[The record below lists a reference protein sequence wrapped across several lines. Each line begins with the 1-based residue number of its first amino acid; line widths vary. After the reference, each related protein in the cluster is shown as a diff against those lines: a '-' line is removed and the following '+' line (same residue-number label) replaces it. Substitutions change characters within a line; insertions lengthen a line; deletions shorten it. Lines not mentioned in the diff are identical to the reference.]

1 VNYRHAFHAGN
12 FGDVVKHAA
21 LCLILDHLRQKD
33 KPFVVLDTHAGIGV
47 YDLAADEPNRTGEYR
62 AGAARIFGDPARV
75 PTLLSYLEVLRAF
88 NPDGVLRRYPGSPA
102 IVRHKL
108 RAGDR
113 LMACELHPVD
123 QAALAAAFQGD
134 ARVRVYALDGYLAL
148 KSFLPPKPRRGL
160 VLIDPPF
167 EAIGEFGR
175 LVEAVREAHRRWARG
190 IYLIWLPIKDRRAV
204 ATFYGE
210 LAMTGIPRVLRV
222 ELMVRASG
230 GAESFDGCGLVIIN
244 PPWTLTGSL
253 NELLPVLAQRLA
265 VDEGAG
271 FVVDWLSLQPSPLM
285 DARAAP
291 A

>member
-12 FGDVVKHAA
+12 FGDVAKHAA
-21 LCLILDHLRQKD
+21 LCLILDHLRLKD
-33 KPFVVLDTHAGIGV
+33 KPFVVLDSHAGIGV

-62 AGAARIFGDPARV
+62 AGVARLFGETAPA
-75 PTLLSYLEVLRAF
+75 PSLLPYLGVVRAF
-88 NPDGVLRRYPGSPA
+88 NPDGALRRYPGSPA
-102 IVRHKL
+102 IVRHML
-108 RAGDR
+108 REGDH

-123 QAALAAAFQGD
+123 HATLAAAMQGD

-148 KSFLPPKPRRGL
+148 KAFLPPKPRRGL

-167 EAIGEFGR
+167 EATDEFSR
-175 LVEAVREAHRRWARG
+175 LIEAVRGAHRRWASG

-210 LAMTGIPRVLRV
+210 LAMTGIPRILRA

-230 GAESFDGCGLVIIN
+230 DAEGFDGCALVIIN

-253 NELLPVLAQRLA
+253 NRLLPVLAQRLA
-265 VDEGAG
+265 VDDGAG
-271 FVVDWLSLQPSPLM
+271 FAMDWLSPETAPAM
-285 DARAAP
+285 DARAEP